1 MKKSIFLFFLLLVLS
16 CSSIGQELDNTEQQ
30 KIIDAINNKT
40 VLNIPE
46 TEREEKKDGQQW
58 NTTQKTL
65 EGLNLA
71 LLSVDYIQSRNMQK
85 CFVAFVADSRYDTI
99 NKTKECIVYNEANKI
114 LGRHP
119 SEKKI
124 KLYFSTVII
133 SQYFIADSLP
143 SKYRTMF
150 LSGLL
155 SVEGLAVGHNKMIG
169 VSGKF

>member
-1 MKKSIFLFFLLLVLS
+1 MKKSIFLLSLLSVLS
-16 CSSIGQELDNTEQQ
+16 CCAIGQELDNTEQQ

-46 TEREEKKDGQQW
+46 TEQEEKKDGKQW

-65 EGLNLA
+65 EGSNLA
-71 LLSVDYIQSRNMQK
+71 LLSLDYIQSRNMQK
-85 CFVAFVADSRYDTI
+85 CIISFVNDPRYDTI

-124 KLYFSTVII
+124 KIYFSTVII
-133 SQYFIADSLP
+133 SQYFVADSLP

-155 SVEGLAVGHNKMIG
+155 TVEVIAVGHNKSIG